1 MQFTGFIT
9 RIRGYHAQARELEG
23 YLDGNINSYY
33 FAPQS
38 HASVRKS
45 MQQYH
50 AVEPPYWQREF
61 PIAWRDIDHNVIGV
75 SQIAPNSSYS

>member
-1 MQFTGFIT
+1 M
-9 RIRGYHAQARELEG
+9 RGYHAQAREFEG

-61 PIAWRDIDHNVIGV
+61 PIAWRDIDHNVMGP
-75 SQIAPNSSYS
+75 S